1 MKINLGDLSVNN
13 VLDIAEDEELRIGI
27 DEAIKTIDLLFM
39 YYTAEGRLSIN
50 TIKNAIITIMK
61 NNKEVQNADS

>member
-39 YYTAEGRLSIN
+39 YYTTEGRLSIN
-50 TIKNAIITIMK
+50 TIKNAIIAIMK
-61 NNKEVQNADS
+61 NNKEVQNAYS